1 MSTISQLLPFLL
13 MFVVFY
19 FFFIR
24 PQAKKQKE
32 QNNFI
37 NNLQKGEEVVTMSG
51 IVGRISKVEDLTVQL
66 EVEGKTFIKF
76 TKTAISKEMTDAY
89 KKSVPVA

>member
-1 MSTISQLLPFLL
+1 MSTITQLLPFLL

-37 NNLQKGEEVVTMSG
+37 NNLQKGEEIVTMSG
-51 IVGRISKVEDLTVQL
+51 IVGKISKVEDLTVQL

-76 TKTAISKEMTDAY
+76 TKTAVSKEMTDAY
-89 KKSVPVA
+89 KKSMPVA